1 MPKQFL
7 VAIQY
12 GGGDTIMNVIKVK
25 SVDEQKYR
33 ELLNK
38 KFIYDQ
44 KQIEE
49 KTKLLDRI
57 TSLENQVKDLQNEIK
72 VLKGE

>member
-1 MPKQFL
+1 MPKTFL
-7 VAIQY
+7 VAVQY
-12 GGGDTIMNVIKVK
+12 GAGDTIMNVIKVK
-25 SVDEQKYR
+25 SVDELKYR

-57 TSLENQVKDLQNEIK
+57 TSLENQVKDLQDEIK

>member
-7 VAIQY
+7 VAVQY

-25 SVDEQKYR
+25 SVNEQTYR

-38 KFIYDQ
+38 KFLYDQ
-44 KQIEE
+44 EQIAN
-49 KTKLLDRI
+49 KKKVIDRI
-57 TSLENQVKDLQNEIK
+57 TSLENLVKELQEEIK

>member
-12 GGGDTIMNVIKVK
+12 GAGDTIMNVIKVK
-25 SVDEQKYR
+25 SVCEQTYR

-49 KTKLLDRI
+49 KQKLLDRI
-57 TSLENQVKDLQNEIK
+57 TSLENLVKELQVEIK